1 MRFIHTADWHLGRQF
16 HNVSLIE
23 DQRHA
28 LRQLMELAA
37 DAEAD
42 ALVIAGD
49 VFDRAVPSPDAVEL
63 LDECL
68 GELTLRHAIPVIMIA
83 GNHDSPRR
91 LDFASGLLARAGL
104 HVYGRYTA
112 APRPVVLPDQ
122 FGPVHF
128 LSLPYAEPAVL
139 RELSGEPE
147 MQGHAQAMRWLTRQG
162 IAAIPAGE
170 RSVCVAHCFVAGG
183 AESES
188 ERPLSVGGTAAVSK
202 ECFSAFSYTALG
214 HLHRPQAVGE
224 RLHYSGSLLK
234 YSFSEIPHRKSA
246 NLVELD
252 ASGEPT
258 VERVPL
264 DPLRDLRLLEGELA
278 DLLQGPSPG
287 ENPQDFLL
295 VRLSDTG
302 ALLDPMGRLREIYP
316 NVLHIERPALMRA
329 AEDALQAHRGAG
341 GEAELFAAFFE
352 QATGAP
358 LSAEQGAAFGEVL
371 EEVLRRQRET
381 SA

>member
-23 DQRHA
+23 DQRHV
-28 LRQLMELAA
+28 LRQLITLAS

-42 ALVIAGD
+42 AIVVAGD
-49 VFDRAVPSPDAVEL
+49 IFDRAVPSPDAVEL

-68 GELTLRHAIPVIMIA
+68 SELVLQRRIPVIMIA

-91 LDFASGLLARAGL
+91 LDFASGLLAKAGL
-104 HVYGRYTA
+104 HVSGRYSA
-112 APRPVVLPDQ
+112 APRPLVLPDR

-128 LSLPYAEPAVL
+128 FSLPYAEPAVL
-139 RELSGEPE
+139 RELSGDPE
-147 MQGHAQAMRWLTRQG
+147 LLGHAQAMRWLTTQ
-162 IAAIPAGE
+162 AAASLPAGG

-188 ERPLSVGGTAAVSK
+188 ERPLSVGGAAAVSA
-202 ECFSAFSYTALG
+202 ECFSAFSYAALG
-214 HLHRPQAVGE
+214 HLHRPQAIGE

-234 YSFSEIPHRKSA
+234 YSFSEIPHRKSV

-252 ASGEPT
+252 VSGVPL

-264 DPLRDLRLLEGELA
+264 APLRELRLLEGELA
-278 DLLQGPSPG
+278 ALLQGPSPG
-287 ENPQDFLL
+287 ESRQDFLL

-329 AEDALQAHRGAG
+329 AEDALQAHRGTG
-341 GEAELFAAFFE
+341 GEAELFASFFE
-352 QATGAP
+352 QATGSP
-358 LSAEQGAAFGEVL
+358 LSQSQDEAFGEVL
-371 EEVLRRQRET
+371 EEVLRRQRES

>member
-28 LRQLMELAA
+28 LRQLVELAA
-37 DAEAD
+37 DAAVD
-42 ALVIAGD
+42 AFVIAGD

-68 GELTLRHAIPVIMIA
+68 SELALRRRIPVLMIA

-91 LDFASGLLARAGL
+91 LEFASGLLARSGL

-112 APRPVVLPDQ
+112 APEPLALRDQ

-128 LSLPYAEPAVL
+128 VSLPYAEPAVL

-147 MQGHAQAMRWLTRQG
+147 LQGHAQAMRWLTEQG
-162 IAAIPAGE
+162 LAAVPTGE

-188 ERPLSVGGTAAVSK
+188 ERPLSVGGAAAVSA
-202 ECFSAFSYTALG
+202 ECFSRFSYTALG
-214 HLHRPQAVGE
+214 HLHRPQAIGE

-246 NLVELD
+246 NVVELD
-252 ASGEPT
+252 ASGVPT

-264 DPLRDLRLLEGELA
+264 VPLRDLRLLEGELA
-278 DLLQGPSPG
+278 ALLQGPSPD
-287 ENPQDFLL
+287 ENAQDFLL
-295 VRLSDTG
+295 VRLSDSG
-302 ALLDPMGRLREIYP
+302 ALLDPMGRLREIYS

-329 AEDALQAHRGAG
+329 AADALQAHRGAG
-341 GEAELFAAFFE
+341 GDAELFAAFFE

-358 LSAEQGAAFGEVL
+358 LSSAQGEAFREVL

-381 SA
+381 PA

>member
-28 LRQLMELAA
+28 LRQLMALAA

-42 ALVIAGD
+42 AFIIAGD

-68 GELTLRHAIPVIMIA
+68 GELTLRHGIPVIMIA

-91 LDFASGLLARAGL
+91 LDFASGLLAQAGL

-112 APRPVVLPDQ
+112 APRPLVLPDQ

-128 LSLPYAEPAVL
+128 LGLPYAEPAVI
-139 RELSGEPE
+139 RELSAEPE
-147 MQGHAQAMRWLTRQG
+147 MQGHAQAMRWLTEQG
-162 IAAIPAGE
+162 LAAIPAGE

-188 ERPLSVGGTAAVSK
+188 ERPLSVGGTAAVST

-214 HLHRPQAVGE
+214 HLHRPQAIGE

-246 NLVELD
+246 NLVELG
-252 ASGEPT
+252 ASGVPT

-287 ENPQDFLL
+287 ENPQDLLL
-295 VRLSDTG
+295 VRLSDIG

-329 AEDALQAHRGAG
+329 ATDALQAHRGAG
-341 GEAELFAAFFE
+341 GDAELFAAFFQ
-352 QATGAP
+352 QATGTP
-358 LSAEQGAAFGEVL
+358 LSPDQGEAFGEVL
-371 EEVLRRQRET
+371 EEVLHRQRET